1 MTRSENM
8 VESNNQINP
17 KFGKKLIFD
26 AYIPRNIYEVFINLY
41 KNKLKYWIHLN
52 SLVTIVTK

>member
-8 VESNNQINP
+8 MESNNQINP

-26 AYIPRNIYEVFINLY
+26 AYIPRNIYEEFINLY
-41 KNKLKYWIHLN
+41 K
-52 SLVTIVTK
+52 S